1 VHFLE
6 VVPGRG
12 VIDYKTYLRNVAA
25 LPRDAPL
32 MLEHLKTAAE
42 YDEGR
47 AWIQKN
53 AAEIGVTF
61 A

>member
-1 VHFLE
+1 MHFLE

-12 VIDYKTYLRNVAA
+12 VVDYKTYLRNVAA
-25 LPRDAPL
+25 LPTDAPL
-32 MLEHLKTAAE
+32 MLEHLKSAAE

-47 AWIQKN
+47 AYIRRE
-53 AAEIGVTF
+53 AAAAGVAF